1 MRIVIAGA
9 GAVGTH
15 LSKLLSKENHDVIL
29 MDEDKD
35 KLNFSRNSLE
45 LITMEGSAT
54 SLKDLAEVDIDDADL
69 FIGVTEEE
77 AVNITACML
86 ASKLGAK
93 KTFARIDNYEYLLP
107 QNKEFFESLGVHSM
121 VYPEM
126 LAAKEIVSAIK
137 RPWVR
142 SWIELFDG
150 AIILVGVKIRD
161 NSELVNKY
169 LYAIGNSMKK
179 FHIVAIKRNNE
190 TIIPNGSDQVLAN
203 DIVFFTTTQEFVED
217 IPPIIGKKNFEVK
230 NAMIMGGS
238 RIAIRT
244 AQYLPRDIKIKL
256 LESDKDKCFKLL
268 DKLPQN
274 VTVFHED
281 GRSSEFLI
289 QERIK
294 DTDVFI
300 AVTGNSE
307 ANILACLAAKRL
319 GVKKTIAE
327 VENMDYIP
335 MAENLDIGTIINK
348 KLITVSNIYR
358 FLLHADV
365 TNVKSLGIANA
376 DVAEMVARPKS
387 KITKKQVKNLAL
399 PNHMTLGALVRDGV
413 PMLIEGDTQ
422 IEAGDNVVVFC
433 LGGTLR
439 DAEKLFDS

>member
-1 MRIVIAGA
+1 MRVVIAGA

-35 KLNFSRNSLE
+35 KLNLSNSNLE

-54 SLKDLAEVDIDDADL
+54 SLKDLNEVEIDDADL

-77 AVNITACML
+77 AVNVTACML

-93 KTFARIDNYEYLLP
+93 RTFARIDNYEYLLP
-107 QNKEFFESLGVHSM
+107 QNKAFFESLGVNSM

-142 SWIELFDG
+142 LWVELFDG
-150 AIILVGVKIRD
+150 AIILVGVKVRE
-161 NSELVNKY
+161 NSELINKY
-169 LYAIGNSMKK
+169 LYDIGTIKK

-203 DIVFFTTTQEFVED
+203 DIVFFTTTNEFLDD
-217 IPPIIGKKNFEVK
+217 IPPIMGKKKYEVK
-230 NAMIMGGS
+230 NAIIMGGS
-238 RIAIRT
+238 RIAVRT
-244 AQYLPRDIKIKL
+244 TQYLPGDIKIKL
-256 LESDKDKCFKLL
+256 LEADKDKCFKLL
-268 DKLPQN
+268 EKVPKN

-289 QERIK
+289 QEHIR
-294 DTDVFI
+294 DTDAFI

-365 TNVKSLGIANA
+365 SNVKALTFANA
-376 DVAEMVARPKS
+376 DVAEIVVRANAKV
-387 KITKKQVKNLAL
+387 TKKQVKQLSL
-399 PNHMTLGALVRDGV
+399 PNHITLGALVRDGE
-413 PMLIEGDTQ
+413 PMLINGDTQ
-422 IEAGDNVVVFC
+422 LQANDNVVVFC
-433 LGGTLR
+433 LNGTLR
-439 DAEKLFDS
+439 DAEKLFN